1 LIEITIVLTIMSVDM
16 ALVIISATTVLGV
29 NIPGPVYILTF
40 SPSFGIVEA

>member
-1 LIEITIVLTIMSVDM
+1 MIEMTIVLTIMSIDT
-16 ALVIISATTVLGV
+16 ALVVVSTTTVLGV